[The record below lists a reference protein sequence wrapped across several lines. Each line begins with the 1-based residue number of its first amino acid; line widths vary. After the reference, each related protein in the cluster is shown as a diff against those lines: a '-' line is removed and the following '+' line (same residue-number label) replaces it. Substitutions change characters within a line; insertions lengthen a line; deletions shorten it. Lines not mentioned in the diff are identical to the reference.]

1 MGKKI
6 LSLFMTCLLALN
18 FAYAKGDPQPINPNE
33 GMWLPHLIK
42 MLNIDD
48 MKKLGFQLSAEDLYS
63 VNKSSIKDAVVQ
75 LGGFCTAEVVSS
87 QGLLFTNHHCGYDAI
102 ATHSSVEHDYLTDG
116 FWAKSHADELPNE
129 GLSVSFLVRIE
140 DVTKKI
146 QDAVAAAGEGEKEMA
161 MQEAIGKIEAEA
173 TEGNDYRAQIK
184 DIYAGNQQL
193 LFVYEV
199 FRDIRLVGA
208 PPSAIGKFG
217 GDTDN
222 WMWPRHTGDFSV
234 FRVYA
239 DKDNKPADY
248 SADNVPYKPKHFFPV
263 SIKGLQEGDFA
274 MTMGYPGSTD
284 RYLSSYAIDHA
295 YKNDNPAVIK
305 VLGTRLEIMHE
316 DMMASD
322 DVRIKLASSYA
333 SLSNYHKYCIGQ
345 NRGLRTRGLVEERQ
359 KFEADFN
366 KWANGDS
373 KRKEKYAGVLDM
385 FKQNYAANQDVLKL
399 RMYINTAGFGPGMVA
414 YGVAAWRLKT
424 IMEKNEDDAKAWDGA
439 IGQMTPT
446 VDEHFEE
453 YVAFTD
459 QKVLAATMRLMY
471 NDLPEKFHPATF
483 TSKAFSKMKP
493 KGDKDRFDLYAEKIF
508 ATSMLTDKARLNAF
522 LAKPS
527 LKVIQKDLGVSY
539 VEDIINVYRNQLAAG
554 NAMFEAV
561 DGEAMKLYQ
570 AGMQEMMPNREFY
583 PDANSTMRMSY
594 GKVIPYDPRDGVSY
608 KFMTFGEGVLE
619 KEIPGDEEFHV
630 PTGVHDLLVAK
641 DYGRYAD
648 KKTGKLPLCFLTDN
662 DITGGNSGSP
672 VINGKGELIGIAFDG
687 NWESMTS
694 DLVFDESVVRTISV
708 DIRYVLWTIDKY
720 AGATNLIKELKVVQ

>member
-18 FAYAKGDPQPINPNE
+18 FAYAKVDPQPVNPNE

-42 MLNIDD
+42 LLNIDD

-75 LGGFCTAEVVSS
+75 LGGFCTAEVVSPE
-87 QGLLFTNHHCGYDAI
+87 GLLFTNHHCGYDAI
-102 ATHSSVEHDYLTDG
+102 ATHSSVENDYLTDG
-116 FWAKSHADELPNE
+116 FWAKSKSEELANE
-129 GLSVSFLVRIE
+129 GLTVSFLVRIE

-146 QDAVAAAGEGEKEMA
+146 ADAVANAGEGEEEMA
-161 MQEAIGKIEAEA
+161 MQEAIGKIEADA

-193 LFVYEV
+193 LFIYEV
-199 FRDIRLVGA
+199 FRDVRLVGA

-248 SADNVPYKPKHFFPV
+248 SADNVPYQPKHFLPV
-263 SIKGLQEGDFA
+263 SIKGLEEGDFA
-274 MTMGYPGSTD
+274 MTLGYPGSTD
-284 RYLSSYAIDHA
+284 RYLSSYAIDHI

-305 VLGTRLEIMHE
+305 VLGERLRIMHE
-316 DMMASD
+316 DMMAST

-359 KFEADFN
+359 NFEKDFS
-366 KWANGDS
+366 KWVSGDS
-373 KRKEKYAGVLDM
+373 KRKEKYGEVLDM
-385 FKQNYAANQDVLKL
+385 FKQNYASNTDVLKL
-399 RMYINTAGFGPGMVA
+399 RMYINTAGFGPGIVA

-424 IMEKNEDDAKAWDGA
+424 VMEKDEDSKTWEAALGR
-439 IGQMTPT
+439 ITPT

-453 YVAFTD
+453 YVAVTD
-459 QKVLAATMRLMY
+459 QKVLAATMRMMFT
-471 NDLPEKFHPATF
+471 DLPEKFHPATF
-483 TSKAFSKMKP
+483 TSKAFKKMKP
-493 KGDKDRFDLYAEKIF
+493 KGDKDRFDMYAEKIF
-508 ATSMLTDKARLNAF
+508 STSMLTDKERLNAF

-527 LKVIQKDLGVSY
+527 LKAIQKDLGVSY
-539 VEDIINVYRNQLAAG
+539 VEDIINVYRNQLAVG

-570 AGMQEMMPNREFY
+570 AAMQEMMPNHEFY

-619 KEIPGDEEFHV
+619 KEIPGDEEFNV
-630 PTGVHDLLVAK
+630 PQGVHDLLVAK

-648 KKTGKLPLCFLTDN
+648 KKTGRLPLCFLTDN

-720 AGATNLIKELKVVQ
+720 AGATNLIKELKITQ